1 MTPADRFAR
10 LTPEPVT
17 PSSRLTI
24 VVPFFNEGAN
34 VQAFFARLVPVLS
47 GLGLTWDV
55 VCVND
60 GSADDTLD
68 RLLAA
73 RARHPAIKVV
83 DLSRNFGKERALSA
97 GLFHAT
103 GDAVVIIDADLQ
115 HPPERIAALI
125 EKWRDGYEVV
135 YAVRD
140 ERTDQTLMSRILR
153 RIFYALF
160 DRLSEVPVPHG
171 TGDFRLLDRRVVAVI
186 NRMPERTRFMKG
198 IYSWVGFRQGG
209 ISYREEE
216 RREGATKWGL
226 RGLLRLGFDGLTA
239 FSNFPLR
246 VWTIVGAMISG
257 FAFLYIIF
265 RLIRT
270 ALHGVD
276 VPGYESIIM
285 AVLFLGGIQLLTLG
299 ILGDYIGRIFSEV
312 KGRPLFVVRATY
324 GVDSGP
330 DEGWLRAGEAGAERR

>member
-1 MTPADRFAR
+1 MKPALATP
-10 LTPEPVT
+10 
-17 PSSRLTI
+17 PSRISV
-24 VVPFFNEGAN
+24 VVPFYNEGAN
-34 VQAFFARLVPVLS
+34 VQAFFTRLVPVLD
-47 GLGLTWDV
+47 GLGLAWDV

-60 GSADDTLD
+60 GSSDDTLD
-68 RLLAA
+68 QLLAA

-97 GLFHAT
+97 GLFHAA

-115 HPPERIAALI
+115 HPPERIAGLV
-125 EKWRDGYEVV
+125 EKWREGYEVV
-135 YAVRD
+135 YAVRE
-140 ERTDQTLMSRILR
+140 ERTDQTLVSRILR

-209 ISYREEE
+209 ISYREEA
-216 RREGATKWGL
+216 RREGETKWGL
-226 RGLLRLGFDGLTA
+226 RGLLRLGVDGLTA
-239 FSNFPLR
+239 FSNFPLQ
-246 VWTIVGAMISG
+246 VWTIVGATISG
-257 FAFLYIIF
+257 IAFLYIVF
-265 RLIRT
+265 RLVRT

-285 AVLFLGGIQLLTLG
+285 IVLFLGGIQLLTLG

-312 KGRPLFVVRATY
+312 KGRPLFIVRATY
-324 GVDSGP
+324 GVDGGP
-330 DEGWLRAGEAGAERR
+330 GDARRGAEEVGAERK

>member
-1 MTPADRFAR
+1 MTPAPSIPSIR
-10 LTPEPVT
+10 LT
-17 PSSRLTI
+17 L
-24 VVPFFNEGAN
+24 VVPFYNEGAN
-34 VQAFFARLVPVLS
+34 VQAFFARLVPILD
-47 GLGLTWDV
+47 GLGLAWDV

-73 RARHPAIKVV
+73 RARYPAVKVI

-115 HPPERIAALI
+115 HPPERIAAML
-125 EKWRDGYEVV
+125 ERWREGCEVV
-135 YAVRD
+135 YAIRE
-140 ERTDQTLMSRILR
+140 ERTDQTFVSRILR

-171 TGDFRLLDRRVVAVI
+171 AGDFRLLDKRVVAVI

-209 ISYREEE
+209 ISYREEV

-246 VWTIVGAMISG
+246 VWTVVGATISG
-257 FAFLYIIF
+257 FAFLYILF

-285 AVLFLGGIQLLTLG
+285 IVLFLGGIQLLTLG

-324 GVDSGP
+324 GVDAGP
-330 DEGWLRAGEAGAERR
+330 DEGWRGAEEVGAERR

>member
-1 MTPADRFAR
+1 MTPASA
-10 LTPEPVT
+10 TSP
-17 PSSRLTI
+17 SRLTI

-34 VQAFFARLVPVLS
+34 VQSFFARMVPALN

-60 GSADDTLD
+60 GSSDDTLD

-97 GLFHAT
+97 GLSHAT

-115 HPPERIAALI
+115 HPPERIADMI
-125 EKWRDGYEVV
+125 EKWRGGYEVV
-135 YAVRD
+135 YAVRE
-140 ERTDQTLMSRILR
+140 ERMDQGLMARVLR

-216 RREGATKWGL
+216 RREGETKWGL
-226 RGLLRLGFDGLTA
+226 GGLLRLGVDGLTA

-246 VWTIVGAMISG
+246 VWTIVGATISG

-285 AVLFLGGIQLLTLG
+285 IVLFLGGIQLLTLG

-312 KGRPLFVVRATY
+312 KGRPLFIVRATY
-324 GVDSGP
+324 GVDDGP
-330 DEGWLRAGEAGAERR
+330 DEGWRGAEEISAERR